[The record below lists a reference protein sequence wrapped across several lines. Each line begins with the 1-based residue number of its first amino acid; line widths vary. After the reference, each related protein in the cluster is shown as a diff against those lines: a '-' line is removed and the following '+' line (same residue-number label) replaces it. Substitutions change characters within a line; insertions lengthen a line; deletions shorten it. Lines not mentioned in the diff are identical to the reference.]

1 MERNPWHVAYSEVEP
16 YVVKIITPQGSG
28 TGFLVAST
36 EDSNLVGIATAAHVI
51 DYAHYWAQPIRI
63 QHFKS
68 GKTVYLNAGDR
79 FIKTWPNRDLA
90 SIVLQRGDLPFP
102 ANALPLISEDKCMK
116 VGTQLGWVG
125 FPAIATENLC
135 FFSGDTSCWV
145 PDGEF
150 YFVDGVAING
160 VSGGPAF
167 CFREEQI
174 ELIGVVSAYVPNRAT
189 GTSLPGLCVVRD
201 VTPLYETVKGLR
213 NLDDA
218 KAQEISPPGPPPP
231 YLDQSQ
237 QPPSGAE
244 PTGY

>member
-1 MERNPWHVAYSEVEP
+1 MERQPWHVAYAEIEP

-36 EDSNLVGIATAAHVI
+36 GDSNFVGIATAAHVI

-79 FIKTWPNRDLA
+79 YIQTWPNRDLA
-90 SIVLQRGDLPFP
+90 SIVLQRGELPFP
-102 ANALPLISEDKCMK
+102 VSVLPLISEEKCMK

-125 FPAIATENLC
+125 FPAIASENLC
-135 FFSGDTSCWV
+135 FFSGDISCWV
-145 PDGEF
+145 PGEDF

-167 CFREEQI
+167 CTQEDHI

-189 GTSLPGLCVVRD
+189 GASLPGLCVVRD
-201 VTPLYETVKGLR
+201 VTPLYETIKELR
-213 NLDDA
+213 NLEEA
-218 KAQEISPPGPPPP
+218 KAQEIPPTGPPPV
-231 YLDQSQ
+231 LQDQSQ
-237 QPPSGAE
+237 QPPGADQ
-244 PTGY
+244 TGY